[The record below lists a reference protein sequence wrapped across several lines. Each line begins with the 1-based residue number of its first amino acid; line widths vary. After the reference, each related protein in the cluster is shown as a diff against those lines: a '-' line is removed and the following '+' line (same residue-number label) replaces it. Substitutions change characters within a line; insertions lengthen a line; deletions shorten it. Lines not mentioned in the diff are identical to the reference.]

1 MVSAP
6 VQSVPARLK
15 TSSPKPNSPLHFSY
29 IALSSKKAYRAN
41 AIKKKRPPLG
51 DLFLNFM
58 EEINTCRPY
67 RGRPQH
73 CLPQREREYLLR
85 CSRWSAMWL
94 QPKLRFEAPNAKP
107 W

>member
-41 AIKKKRPPLG
+41 AIKKRDHLSVIS
-51 DLFLNFM
+51 F
-58 EEINTCRPY
+58 
-67 RGRPQH
+67 
-73 CLPQREREYLLR
+73 
-85 CSRWSAMWL
+85 
-94 QPKLRFEAPNAKP
+94 
-107 W
+107 